1 MASAQQRRAVTE
13 PVTCTF
19 PVSWPVA
26 ATVTV
31 TVEPH
36 GRNVHLTYVVPD
48 RTPKVSSMSLGPI
61 TMGIVMAV
69 VAAIARVQAGAAQ
82 ARPAAP

>member
-1 MASAQQRRAVTE
+1 MASAQQRRPAAD

-36 GRNVHLTYVVPD
+36 GRNVHLTYVVPG
-48 RTPKVSSMSLGPI
+48 RAPKVSSMPLGPI
-61 TMGIVMAV
+61 TYGIVTTV
-69 VAAIARVQAGAAQ
+69 VAAIARVQAGSAH